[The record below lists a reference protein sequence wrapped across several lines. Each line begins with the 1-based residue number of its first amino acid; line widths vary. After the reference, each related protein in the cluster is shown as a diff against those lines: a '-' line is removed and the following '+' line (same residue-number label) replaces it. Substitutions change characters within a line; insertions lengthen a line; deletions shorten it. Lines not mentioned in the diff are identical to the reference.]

1 MMNRKIKEEIERLKN
16 RVEVLE
22 FLRENPSGFGVFHA
36 VEQWGIPV
44 WIVEEYYK
52 CGSYLH
58 RYYEWVVRYV
68 HCGEVKQINT
78 GEFAPSVEVEG
89 NIIRY
94 LDKDGKLCIAEQKF
108 DIERERL
115 VYIER
120 AEKNPEK
127 ETKAKKTG
135 ER

>member
-22 FLRENPSGFGVFHA
+22 FLCENPSGFGVFHA
-36 VEQWGIPV
+36 VARAIPV
-44 WIVEEYYK
+44 WIVEK
-52 CGSYLH
+52 FL
-58 RYYEWVVRYV
+58 YYEWVVRYV
-68 HCGEVKQINT
+68 HCGEIKQIDT

-94 LDKDGKLCIAEQKF
+94 LDKDGKCITEQKF

-120 AEKNPEK
+120 AEKSEEGK
-127 ETKAKKTG
+127 
-135 ER
+135 

>member
-1 MMNRKIKEEIERLKN
+1 MINRKIKKEIERLKN

-36 VEQWGIPV
+36 VEQGKIPV
-44 WIVEEYYK
+44 WIAEELCK
-52 CGSYLH
+52 CGLYPY

-68 HCGEVKQINT
+68 CCGEVKQINT
-78 GEFAPSVEVEG
+78 GEFAHSVEVEG

-94 LDKDGKLCIAEQKF
+94 LDKDGKCITEQKF
-108 DIERERL
+108 DIEGERL

-120 AEKNPEK
+120 AEKSE
-127 ETKAKKTG
+127 EG
-135 ER
+135 

>member
-1 MMNRKIKEEIERLKN
+1 MINRKIKKEIERLKN

-36 VEQWGIPV
+36 VEQGEIPV
-44 WIVEEYYK
+44 WIVKELYK
-52 CGSYLH
+52 CGLYTH

-68 HCGEVKQINT
+68 CCGEVKQINT
-78 GEFAPSVEVEG
+78 GEFAVSVEVEG

-94 LDKDGKLCIAEQKF
+94 LDKDGKRITEQKF
-108 DIERERL
+108 DIERERF

-120 AEKNPEK
+120 AEKSE
-127 ETKAKKTG
+127 E

>member
-1 MMNRKIKEEIERLKN
+1 MINRKIKEEMERLKN

-22 FLRENPSGFGVFHA
+22 FLRENPSGFGVFRA
-36 VEQWGIPV
+36 VKLGEIPV
-44 WIVEEYYK
+44 WMVEEFYE
-52 CGSYLH
+52 CRSYLRH
-58 RYYEWVVRYV
+58 YREWVVRYV
-68 HCGEVKQINT
+68 HCGKLKQIDT

-94 LDKDGKLCIAEQKF
+94 IDKDGKCSAEQKF

-120 AEKNPEK
+120 AEQKPAEEVK
-127 ETKAKKTG
+127 DD
-135 ER
+135 

>member
-1 MMNRKIKEEIERLKN
+1 MINCKIKKEIERLKN

-22 FLRENPSGFGVFHA
+22 FLRENPSGFGVQG
-36 VEQWGIPV
+36 EIPV
-44 WIVEEYYK
+44 WSVKEFYN
-52 CGSYLH
+52 SYLH
-58 RYYEWVVRYV
+58 RCYEWVVRYV

-78 GEFAPSVEVEG
+78 GEFAPSVEVDG

-94 LDKDGKLCIAEQKF
+94 LDKDGKCIAEQKF

>member
-1 MMNRKIKEEIERLKN
+1 MINRKIKKEIERLKN

-36 VEQWGIPV
+36 VEQGKIPV
-44 WIVEEYYK
+44 WIVEEFCK
-52 CGSYLH
+52 CGLYPH

-78 GEFAPSVEVEG
+78 GEFATSVEVEG

-94 LDKDGKLCIAEQKF
+94 MDKDGKCTAEQKF

-115 VYIER
+115 VYIEK
-120 AEKNPEK
+120 AEKSE
-127 ETKAKKTG
+127 EF
-135 ER
+135 

>member
-1 MMNRKIKEEIERLKN
+1 MINRKIKEEIERLKN

-36 VEQWGIPV
+36 VAQREIPV
-44 WIVEEYYK
+44 WIAKEFYK
-52 CGSYLH
+52 CGSCLRHYH
-58 RYYEWVVRYV
+58 EWVVRYV
-68 HCGEVKQINT
+68 HCGEVKQIDT

-94 LDKDGKLCIAEQKF
+94 LDKDGKCIAEQKF

>member
-1 MMNRKIKEEIERLKN
+1 MINRKIKKEIERLKN

-36 VEQWGIPV
+36 VEQGKIPV
-44 WIVEEYYK
+44 WIVKEFYK
-52 CGSYLH
+52 CGLYPH

-68 HCGEVKQINT
+68 CCGEVKQIST
-78 GEFAPSVEVEG
+78 GEFATSVEVEG

-94 LDKDGKLCIAEQKF
+94 LDKDGECIAEQKF

-115 VYIER
+115 VYIEK
-120 AEKNPEK
+120 AEKSE
-127 ETKAKKTG
+127 EG
-135 ER
+135 

>member
-1 MMNRKIKEEIERLKN
+1 MINRKIKKEIEQLKN

-36 VEQWGIPV
+36 VAQREIPA
-44 WIVEEYYK
+44 WIAKEFYK
-52 CGSYLH
+52 CGTYLY
-58 RYYEWVVRYV
+58 RYYEWAVRYV

-78 GEFAPSVEVEG
+78 GEFAASVEVEG

-94 LDKDGKLCIAEQKF
+94 LDKDGKCITEQKF
-108 DIERERL
+108 DIEMERL

-120 AEKNPEK
+120 AEKSEEGK
-127 ETKAKKTG
+127 
-135 ER
+135 